1 MTNSETRVPQT
12 AVLAIHGGLAWPR
25 ENLSVDDEAQVRA
38 ALEESL
44 LAGFAELQQNSTG
57 AINAVIA
64 AVRVLEDSPHFNAG
78 KGSVLTRTGEIQ
90 MDAAIMDGR
99 NRQAGA
105 VAAVT
110 RIRNPICAAQL
121 VMLSSG
127 PVFIVGNDAD
137 QFAADQGLEMVDP
150 EYFRTERRWND
161 YQAWQQRERDGD
173 SQNRAVSTTR
183 ASLGTVGAVA
193 LDQQGNL
200 AAATST
206 GGVSYKVPGRVG
218 DTAVIGAGTFADSRS
233 CAISATGQGELFIR
247 TSAAHAVSARMRYGS
262 QNLAESAQE
271 AINDIHSLGG
281 EGGIIAIDRFGNLAM
296 PYHAQGMY
304 RGSIGARGEV
314 RIALYDN

>member
-1 MTNSETRVPQT
+1 MTNSNTDAPQT

-25 ENLSVDDEAQVRA
+25 ENLTVDDEAHVRA

-44 LAGFAELQQNSTG
+44 LSGFAELQRNSTG
-57 AINAVIA
+57 AIDAVIA

-78 KGSVLTRTGEIQ
+78 KGSVLTRTGAIQ

-110 RIRNPICAAQL
+110 RIRNPICAAQA
-121 VMLSSG
+121 VMLSVG

-137 QFAADQGLEMVDP
+137 QFAAGHGLEMADP

-161 YQAWQQRERDGD
+161 FQAWQQAQQNGD
-173 SQNRAVSTTR
+173 SQKLAASRMR
-183 ASLGTVGAVA
+183 ASMGTVGAVA
-193 LDQQGNL
+193 LDQQENL

-218 DTAVIGAGTFADSRS
+218 DTAVIGAGTFADNRT

-247 TSAAHAVSARMRYGS
+247 SSAAYSVSARMMYGG

-271 AINDIHSLGG
+271 AVNDIHNLGG
-281 EGGIIAIDRFGNLAM
+281 EGGIIAIDRYGNLAM
-296 PYHAQGMY
+296 PFHAKGMY
-304 RGSIGARGEV
+304 RGSIGASGDV